1 MNKIC
6 RRFEQEFDG
15 YISKHNSK
23 IKFDYTIMK
32 NDSAEYTTTQFKA
45 IKKLYEDYN
54 KRMQSYT
61 IFAQNERVDKYDAF
75 TELSE
80 MNAEYHVTSYVRMN
94 RHCATSYWIC
104 AIRKVHQN
112 DLPGTCAVQKSYIIF
127 Y

>member
-1 MNKIC
+1 
-6 RRFEQEFDG
+6 
-15 YISKHNSK
+15 
-23 IKFDYTIMK
+23 MK

-61 IFAQNERVDKYDAF
+61 IFAQNEKVDKYDAF

-80 MNAEYHVTSYVRMN
+80 MNAEFRKSCDIIWHY
-94 RHCATSYWIC
+94 ATSYWIC
-104 AIRKVHQN
+104 AIRKVRQN

-127 Y
+127 C